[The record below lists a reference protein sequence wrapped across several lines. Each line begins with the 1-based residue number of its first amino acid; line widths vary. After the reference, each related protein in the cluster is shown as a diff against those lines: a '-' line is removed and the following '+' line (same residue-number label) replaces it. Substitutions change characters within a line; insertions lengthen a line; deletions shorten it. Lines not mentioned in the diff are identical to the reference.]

1 MAAGGTATRPTAK
14 QDVKDKLASH
24 QHRTNSSQ
32 LHITSA
38 NVAVMVGTLN
48 TVCQAKQPKLDSSL
62 DYDVIIVGA
71 GQVSYLVLLEHVS

>member
-1 MAAGGTATRPTAK
+1 
-14 QDVKDKLASH
+14 
-24 QHRTNSSQ
+24 
-32 LHITSA
+32 
-38 NVAVMVGTLN
+38 MVGTLN